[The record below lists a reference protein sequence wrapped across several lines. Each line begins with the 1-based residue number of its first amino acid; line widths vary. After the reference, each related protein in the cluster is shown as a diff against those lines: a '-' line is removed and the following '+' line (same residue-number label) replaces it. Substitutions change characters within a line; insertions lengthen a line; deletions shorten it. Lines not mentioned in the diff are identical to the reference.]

1 MLGYGRGR
9 CKVAQILTLIQTF
22 FEKKLKEIMC
32 RVFRKK
38 LNIGCFNEYT
48 PCKLIYMYI
57 ENWESFESLPIISA
71 VIVWTSNIATWTY
84 PWCNPGTWL
93 AVLKMF
99 AEMQILKQIL
109 GFAHFWVVKIPWL
122 LRTFSV
128 IFQKISKTIV
138 KQVYWLV
145 HFKWHTNLHNCHTRK
160 QYKQNCT

>member
-1 MLGYGRGR
+1 MRGGEGRGGKGR
-9 CKVAQILTLIQTF
+9 ARFTVAQILTLIQNI

-57 ENWESFESLPIISA
+57 ENGESFESLPIISA
-71 VIVWTSNIATWTY
+71 VIVSTSNIPTYTY
-84 PWCNPGTWL
+84 PWSYPGTWL

-99 AEMQILKQIL
+99 AKMQILKQIL

-122 LRTFSV
+122 LRTFSM
-128 IFQKISKTIV
+128 IFKKFQDHS
-138 KQVYWLV
+138 
-145 HFKWHTNLHNCHTRK
+145 
-160 QYKQNCT
+160 